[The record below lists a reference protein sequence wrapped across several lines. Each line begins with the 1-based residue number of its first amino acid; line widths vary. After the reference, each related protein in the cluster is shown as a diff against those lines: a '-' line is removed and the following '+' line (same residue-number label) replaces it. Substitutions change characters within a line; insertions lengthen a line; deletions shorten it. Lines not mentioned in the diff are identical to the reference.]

1 MPRRY
6 RIAEKC
12 FPQSPLEIIVKRD
25 IRLYLTL
32 IVAGLAGNYFKFPL
46 FLNIEPLAKRPL
58 ARCRTAGLA

>member
-46 FLNIEPLAKRPL
+46 FR
-58 ARCRTAGLA
+58 AGPV

>member
-32 IVAGLAGNYFKFPL
+32 IVAGLAGNYFRL
-46 FLNIEPLAKRPL
+46 F
-58 ARCRTAGLA
+58 